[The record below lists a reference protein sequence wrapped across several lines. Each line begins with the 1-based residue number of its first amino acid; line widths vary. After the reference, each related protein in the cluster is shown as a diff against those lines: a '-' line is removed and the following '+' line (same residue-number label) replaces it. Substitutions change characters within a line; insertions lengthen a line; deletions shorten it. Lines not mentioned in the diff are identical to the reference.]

1 MKIRINALLKEKLPN
16 FSVIAYTMDVE
27 NNKTSTVEEMLK
39 NLKVDFAINEVTS
52 NPFIKETRDAYKTLK
67 KDPSHT
73 RCAVEA
79 LVRRV
84 IKYNANEGNSIYS
97 LGDIIDLGNILSVMT
112 LRSVCVVDLEKINN
126 DIEIRIGQPNE
137 VVEAIHRD
145 NINAENLIVYIDDT
159 GIFGSPTSD
168 TLRTSVTDE
177 TKSILVMIM
186 CFSQNNLNENEQLLK
201 NLYQKYTNAK
211 NIKKILVE

>member
-1 MKIRINALLKEKLPN
+1 MKIRINPRLKEKLPN

-27 NNKTSTVEEMLK
+27 NNKTNIVEDMLK
-39 NLKVDFAINEVTS
+39 SLKVDFQLSEVTS
-52 NPFIKETRDAYKTLK
+52 NSFIQETRDAYKTLK

-84 IKYNANEGNSIYS
+84 IKYNNNEASSIYS
-97 LGDIIDLGNILSVMT
+97 LGDIVDLGNILSVLT
-112 LRSVCVVDLEKINN
+112 LRSVCVVDLEKIINN
-126 DIEIRIGQPNE
+126 VEIRIGEANE

-145 NINAENLIVYIDDT
+145 NINALNLIVYCDSV

-168 TLRTSVTDE
+168 TLRTSITDN

-186 CFSQNNLNENEQLLK
+186 CFSDKNIIENEQLLK
-201 NLYQKYTNAK
+201 DLYIKYASAK
-211 NIKKILVE
+211 NLNKILVE

>member
-1 MKIRINALLKEKLPN
+1 MGKKYSLRKKELNNFVQECVMKC
-16 FSVIAYTMDVE
+16 
-27 NNKTSTVEEMLK
+27 LK
-39 NLKVDFAINEVTS
+39 NKDSVNSVVKNTLNEWGVIRVPDGKGGHKFILDDSDVDRN
-52 NPFIKETRDAYKTLK
+52 
-67 KDPSHT
+67 
-73 RCAVEA
+73 
-79 LVRRV
+79 
-84 IKYNANEGNSIYS
+84 
-97 LGDIIDLGNILSVMT
+97 
-112 LRSVCVVDLEKINN
+112 
-126 DIEIRIGQPNE
+126 
-137 VVEAIHRD
+137 
-145 NINAENLIVYIDDT
+145 VYIDDT

>member
-1 MKIRINALLKEKLPN
+1 
-16 FSVIAYTMDVE
+16 
-27 NNKTSTVEEMLK
+27 MLK

-145 NINAENLIVYIDDT
+145 NINAENLIVYTDDT